1 MIQEAIKNYYYEEAI
16 ISYRKIRKT
25 IIQSIIFTFL
35 AVIIFSLVIFLN
47 HLSLLS
53 AVATEI
59 IDIAGWVFM
68 WEAVDLFFIERP
80 LNKYELLK
88 NHKLVEA
95 TVNYCNN

>member
-1 MIQEAIKNYYYEEAI
+1 MLFR
-16 ISYRKIRKT
+16 S
-25 IIQSIIFTFL
+25 
-35 AVIIFSLVIFLN
+35 
-47 HLSLLS
+47 
-53 AVATEI
+53 VATEI

-95 TVNYCNN
+95 VVNYCDSN

>member
-1 MIQEAIKNYYYEEAI
+1 MEDRRAHSA
-16 ISYRKIRKT
+16 S
-25 IIQSIIFTFL
+25 QSSEHAL
-35 AVIIFSLVIFLN
+35 GRYQARPAGLGRGYVSRDAHADRPLW
-47 HLSLLS
+47 
-53 AVATEI
+53 
-59 IDIAGWVFM
+59 AGWVFM